1 MKFYHILETCLNY
14 LASNTKSYLVHFQHW
29 LHSLF
34 SAFKNCLFR
43 MKHVSLLSVLEKK
56 LHLRYPQ
63 HKNDRK
69 FQQFSQFSSR
79 NWNQLI
85 PFKPLIHFYTP
96 WKRRKTSAFLTFS
109 GVIEIEHWLKMGSW
123 SSNILRKKSC
133 GKERKEA
140 QFLWHWECICT
151 KFVKVAN
158 LRQLKSATYL
168 RQSISLAYWGP
179 CKTSMM
185 ERFCENN

>member
-1 MKFYHILETCLNY
+1 M
-14 LASNTKSYLVHFQHW
+14 
-29 LHSLF
+29 
-34 SAFKNCLFR
+34 
-43 MKHVSLLSVLEKK
+43 SLLSVLEKK

-63 HKNDRK
+63 HTNDRK

-79 NWNQLI
+79 KWNQLI
-85 PFKPLIHFYTP
+85 PFKPSIHFYTP
-96 WKRRKTSAFLTFS
+96 SKRRKTSAFLTFS
-109 GVIEIEHWLKMGSW
+109 GDIEIEHWLKMGSW

-133 GKERKEA
+133 WKERKEA
-140 QFLWHWECICT
+140 EFLWHWECICT

-168 RQSISLAYWGP
+168 RQSISLAYRAP